1 MKRTWDIEE
10 LVEHFT
16 LLPQDM
22 DLLTNKTGPTRFG
35 FAVLLKYFQY
45 EARFPAAKQ
54 DVPKALITYLA
65 NQLNLS
71 PELYLQYDW
80 TGRTI
85 TYHRTQIR
93 EHFAFRETTVADAE
107 EMTAWLISTQLAAD
121 QNLER
126 LKELVINHFR
136 ELRVELPRND
146 RIERL
151 IRSACHTYEQAFFA
165 ETFQK
170 LSQVTRERFDALLT
184 RSILE
189 AETSEDEEEGET
201 LAPTAVSAE
210 IGLHDLKTNPG
221 PVGLESVIKEIAK
234 LRLLEHFAL
243 PSDLFN
249 TLLPKVL
256 SLYRQRAAA
265 EPPRELRR
273 HPEAVRYTLL
283 AAFCWQRRQEI
294 IDSLIDLLLLIIHKI
309 GAKAEKHVTK
319 ELVEEI
325 RRVEGKE
332 RILCEVAEAALAKP
346 EEIVRDVIYPVASE
360 QKLKAIV
367 KEYKAKGHA
376 YREQVHTRMRA
387 SYRNHYRRMVPLFVN
402 MLDMRSNNEIHR
414 PVVQALALIKRSMDS
429 PAMYYHAEEEVPIEG
444 VVRPMWRELV
454 VEKDK
459 EGETRVNRINYEL
472 CVLEALREKLRCRE
486 LWVVGANKYRNPDDD
501 LPQDFDIQR
510 EEYYRA
516 LGQPLDSEEFVH
528 TLQQQMMAALEA
540 FDQTLPRNPKVRL
553 LEKKGGWIALS
564 PLEPQEEPTNLVKL
578 KAEIIRRWPMTSL
591 LDILKETDLRVDF
604 TKYFKSSASRE
615 TLDRETLRK
624 RLLLCL
630 YGQGTNTG
638 LKRVSAGDHGEGY
651 HDLLYV
657 RSRFLHKEHLRE
669 AIAEV
674 ANAVFRSRQLQIWG
688 EATTTCASDSKKFGA
703 YDQNL
708 MTEWHAR
715 YGGRGVMVY
724 WHVEKHSVCIY
735 SQLKTCS
742 SSEVAAM
749 IEGVLRHCTDMMV
762 KQQFVDSHG
771 QSEVAFAFCSLLGL
785 QLMPRLKHIHAQ
797 KLYRPQSGDPDAYPN
812 LQLIL
817 TRAIDWDLI
826 RQQYD
831 QMIKYATALR
841 LGTAETEAILRR
853 FTRTGLQHPTYRA
866 FAELGKVIKT
876 IFLCRYLQSEALRR
890 EIYEGLNTI
899 ESWNAVNHFIFFGH
913 EGEFATNNVEMQE
926 IAALSLHLLQISLVF
941 MNTLLIQHVLSD
953 PQQMQRLKQEDL
965 RALTPLIY
973 SHVNPYGMFR
983 LNMSERMH
991 IEDETV
997 PA

>member
-1 MKRTWDIEE
+1 
-10 LVEHFT
+10 
-16 LLPQDM
+16 
-22 DLLTNKTGPTRFG
+22 
-35 FAVLLKYFQY
+35 
-45 EARFPAAKQ
+45 
-54 DVPKALITYLA
+54 
-65 NQLNLS
+65 
-71 PELYLQYDW
+71 
-80 TGRTI
+80 
-85 TYHRTQIR
+85 
-93 EHFAFRETTVADAE
+93 
-107 EMTAWLISTQLAAD
+107 
-121 QNLER
+121 
-126 LKELVINHFR
+126 
-136 ELRVELPRND
+136 
-146 RIERL
+146 
-151 IRSACHTYEQAFFA
+151 
-165 ETFQK
+165 
-170 LSQVTRERFDALLT
+170 
-184 RSILE
+184 
-189 AETSEDEEEGET
+189 
-201 LAPTAVSAE
+201 
-210 IGLHDLKTNPG
+210 
-221 PVGLESVIKEIAK
+221 
-234 LRLLEHFAL
+234 
-243 PSDLFN
+243 
-249 TLLPKVL
+249 
-256 SLYRQRAAA
+256 
-265 EPPRELRR
+265 
-273 HPEAVRYTLL
+273 
-283 AAFCWQRRQEI
+283 
-294 IDSLIDLLLLIIHKI
+294 
-309 GAKAEKHVTK
+309 
-319 ELVEEI
+319 
-325 RRVEGKE
+325 
-332 RILCEVAEAALAKP
+332 
-346 EEIVRDVIYPVASE
+346 
-360 QKLKAIV
+360 
-367 KEYKAKGHA
+367 
-376 YREQVHTRMRA
+376 
-387 SYRNHYRRMVPLFVN
+387 
-402 MLDMRSNNEIHR
+402 
-414 PVVQALALIKRSMDS
+414 
-429 PAMYYHAEEEVPIEG
+429 MYYPAEEEVPIEG

-516 LGQPLDSEEFVH
+516 LGQPLDSEEFVY
-528 TLQQQMMAALEA
+528 TLQQQMMEALDA
-540 FDQTLPRNPKVRL
+540 FDQTIPRNPKVRL

-604 TKYFKSSASRE
+604 TRYFKSSASRE

-630 YGQGTNTG
+630 YGLGTNTG
-638 LKRVSAGDHGEGY
+638 LKCVSAGDHGEGY

-657 RSRFLHKEHLRE
+657 RSRFLQKEHLRE

-771 QSEVAFAFCSLLGL
+771 QSEVAFAFCSLLGF
-785 QLMPRLKHIHAQ
+785 QLMPRLKHIHGQ

-841 LGTAETEAILRR
+841 LGTAETEAILHR

-890 EIYEGLNTI
+890 EIHEGLNTI

-926 IAALSLHLLQISLVF
+926 IAAFSLHLLQISLVF